1 MYEVYV
7 RIIPNL
13 ILTRYLRAL
22 QRSSLQAS
30 SGLTPPVSLIV
41 LGTKRFSSRPDG
53 APPSRPAGAPAPAA
67 GALGSEEYATTAR
80 GL

>member
-1 MYEVYV
+1 MYMYMYI
-7 RIIPNL
+7 RNL

-53 APPSRPAGAPAPAA
+53 ALPSRPAGAAVAA
-67 GALGSEEYATTAR
+67 GGALGSEEYATTAR